1 MKVSI
6 IVAMDNKRGIGK
18 ANRIPWHIKEDL
30 VRLKNLTVG
39 HTVILGRTTYES
51 MLGYYQ
57 KSGKPTMSMRT
68 HIVVT
73 RDPNYHV
80 DEDKGIAANSIGDAI
95 KLAKEKEAQR
105 QAEGSQE
112 IFVIGGE
119 KIFQQTIGFADKLY
133 LTIVDDPPTGGFD
146 ADTFFP
152 DYPEFK
158 KVIAKE
164 ERDNGEY
171 KYTFLEL
178 EKV

>member
-6 IVAMDNKRGIGK
+6 IAAMDRKRGIGK
-18 ANRIPWHIKEDL
+18 GNRIPWHIKEDL

-51 MLGYYQ
+51 MLSYYQ

-73 RDPNYHV
+73 HDKNYSIDPKY
-80 DEDKGIAANSIGDAI
+80 GFAAHSIEEALEI
-95 KLAKEKEAQR
+95 AKETAASAQGFGEPKEVF
-105 QAEGSQE
+105 
-112 IFVIGGE
+112 IIGGK
-119 KIFQQTIGFADKLY
+119 KIFQQTIGLADKLY
-133 LTIVDDPPTGGFD
+133 LTIVEGEFD

-152 DYPEFK
+152 DYSQFK
-158 KVIAKE
+158 KVVSE
-164 ERDNGEY
+164 EKRESGGF

-178 EKV
+178 ER